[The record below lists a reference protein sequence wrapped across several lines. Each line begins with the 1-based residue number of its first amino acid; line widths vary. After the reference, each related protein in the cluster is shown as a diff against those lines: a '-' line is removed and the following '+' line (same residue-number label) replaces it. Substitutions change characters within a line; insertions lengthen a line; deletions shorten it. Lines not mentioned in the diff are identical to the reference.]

1 MQDKHVLPLAI
12 ALDICGGP
20 TGLAR
25 KMAEVAESKVLPQT
39 VSAWMTR
46 GKGRVPAEHC
56 PDIQLATGGKVTCQS
71 LRSDVKWWVVG
82 KVVEHPSDA
91 ANDQRN
97 ASAP

>member
-1 MQDKHVLPLAI
+1 MQDKHVLPLAV

-25 KMAEVAESKVLPQT
+25 KMAEIAESKVLPQT

-56 PDIQLATGGKVTCQS
+56 PDIQLATGGKVSCDA
-71 LRSDVKWWVVG
+71 LRPDVKWWVVA
-82 KVVEHPSDA
+82 KIAASHDAA
-91 ANDQRN
+91 ANDQSD
-97 ASAP
+97 ASAA